1 MGSSVPNSPK
11 MLARLWA
18 ARPQRLP
25 AALSVLVLI
34 ISLYLDISGPA
45 LWLTVAI
52 IKRVA
57 SLVAFVA
64 LFAGT
69 FTGLV
74 VSKVNITRIL
84 ENSRNWEALKG
95 QESLRTARAVPDSTP
110 RPEFVTPSSPAGLD
124 LDPADILFQNWSVP
138 YEISAEF
145 GEWPISLCARLLNL
159 ACPLRIV
166 CGLARLYLLALFHC
180 TV

>member
-1 MGSSVPNSPK
+1 

-145 GEWPISLCARLLNL
+145 GEWSTSLCA
-159 ACPLRIV
+159 
-166 CGLARLYLLALFHC
+166 
-180 TV
+180 